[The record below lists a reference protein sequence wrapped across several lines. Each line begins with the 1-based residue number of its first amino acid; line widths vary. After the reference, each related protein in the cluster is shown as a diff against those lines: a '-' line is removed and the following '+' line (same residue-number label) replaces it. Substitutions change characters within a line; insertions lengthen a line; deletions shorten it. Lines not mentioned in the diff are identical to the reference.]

1 MSTKDSLELVKIKD
15 RYKQLEKRSGKTQYV
30 SNSRNVNVK
39 CIYCG
44 NSAIDTTR
52 QLCKT
57 HYNTLNKK
65 LMKLGL
71 PQLTNNSRSGKNRG
85 VCIVEGCE
93 SSGKI
98 DGLCRMHY
106 RRLVKLRVIKM

>member
-1 MSTKDSLELVKIKD
+1 MGIKDSLELVKIKD
-15 RYKQLEKRSGKTQYV
+15 RYKQLEKRSGKTQYF
-30 SNSRNVNVK
+30 SNSRSVNVK

-52 QLCKT
+52 KLCTT

-65 LMKLGL
+65 LKKLGL
-71 PQLTNNSRSGKNRG
+71 PQLTNDSRSVQNRG

-93 SSGKI
+93 SSGKRE
-98 DGLCRMHY
+98 GLCGMHY
-106 RRLVKLRVIKM
+106 